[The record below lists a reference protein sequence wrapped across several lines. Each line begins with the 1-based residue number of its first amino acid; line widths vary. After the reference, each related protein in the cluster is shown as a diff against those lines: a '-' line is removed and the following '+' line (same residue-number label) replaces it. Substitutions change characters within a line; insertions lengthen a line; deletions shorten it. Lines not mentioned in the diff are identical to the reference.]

1 MVPVPDIMYEADD
14 EDLMASDSMDEA
26 SEEELVVSDMHVVA
40 DDVVAGEKVH
50 VVADSMDDEVGEEV
64 LLVDDQINWQAGK
77 LTCEKDDRW
86 SSKFSEHR
94 RRGCGR
100 RRWFGSFARLGSA
113 TAPEARV
120 LRGGRR
126 TRRRRQSTELPEQES
141 SDGAR
146 SCGSS
151 CFPSNLATPP
161 GQIRGRP
168 EAANGDPP
176 AGYRQTR

>member
-1 MVPVPDIMYEADD
+1 MGNT
-14 EDLMASDSMDEA
+14 LMGF
-26 SEEELVVSDMHVVA
+26 VA
-40 DDVVAGEKVH
+40 VCFNPIGLRCTMGH
-50 VVADSMDDEVGEEV
+50 SGS
-64 LLVDDQINWQAGK
+64 IG
-77 LTCEKDDRW
+77 R
-86 SSKFSEHR
+86 EHR